1 MAKRKIGFAVLL
13 AGEAWYQDD
22 KRNVAQLANTV
33 VEVDVDLEQAV
44 RDPAKFEEAAVV
56 IGRAVLHHGVRYAAR
71 SLRQWRRRKR
81 G

>member
-1 MAKRKIGFAVLL
+1 MAKRKIGFTVLL

-33 VEVDVDLEQAV
+33 VEVDVDLEEAV
-44 RDPAKFEEAAVV
+44 RDPRKFEEAAVIV
-56 IGRAVLHHGVRYAAR
+56 GRAVLNHGVRYAAR